1 MMRMFLGLP
10 VSLEIGS
17 DPLCRP
23 TQYYSVRFSE
33 PLEPGK
39 QITLQFSIG
48 KTNVVKPIPAEIEQ
62 TERQYLQWTGSQ
74 YFPSA
79 YTTEKQKTKLK
90 LPNNDTPEFTKL
102 APKADGT
109 SDPAKTGTSFTYGP
123 YEVAE
128 PSVGGGETVSI
139 RYEYTHPVI
148 TVDKFTRDLEVSHW
162 GGNLAIEEKYWMTNN
177 AAKLKNQFSRVK
189 WAATNY
195 YSPPT
200 AAIKSLTYD
209 LKPGALGPYFT
220 DEIGNVSTSR
230 FRSNTREAHLELKPR
245 YPLFGGW
252 NYSYTLGWNHDL
264 NEFLRGKPNGED
276 FVLKVPFL
284 EGPKEPVVYGEVEVR
299 IILPEG
305 ATCVIPCPPP
315 RTRPNFYQR
324 CEILCSRPH

>member
-1 MMRMFLGLP
+1 
-10 VSLEIGS
+10 
-17 DPLCRP
+17 
-23 TQYYSVRFSE
+23 
-33 PLEPGK
+33 
-39 QITLQFSIG
+39 
-48 KTNVVKPIPAEIEQ
+48 
-62 TERQYLQWTGSQ
+62 
-74 YFPSA
+74 
-79 YTTEKQKTKLK
+79 
-90 LPNNDTPEFTKL
+90 
-102 APKADGT
+102 
-109 SDPAKTGTSFTYGP
+109 
-123 YEVAE
+123 
-128 PSVGGGETVSI
+128 
-139 RYEYTHPVI
+139 
-148 TVDKFTRDLEVSHW
+148 
-162 GGNLAIEEKYWMTNN
+162 MTNN

-209 LKPGALGPYFT
+209 LKPGALDPYFT

-230 FRSNTREAHLELKPR
+230 FRSNTREAHLELRPR

-305 ATCVIPCPPP
+305 AT
-315 RTRPNFYQR
+315 
-324 CEILCSRPH
+324 